1 VPDGVRA
8 ALDGMQSAN
17 LKPISD
23 LALGHAQRDQLSER
37 NHSMLPGRKLGDP
50 QIDRPIGTS
59 LTFRRIIRGFVRH
72 VGIAAGRESR
82 VGRGLCPGTIRSVP
96 TATAEQLSS
105 EPARDFVARSH
116 GLLIGD
122 ESLPA
127 ADGATFATID
137 PATGEAI
144 CEVAQAG
151 ADDVDRAV
159 SAARVALE
167 GPLRKVSA
175 SKRAGLMYALAEL
188 IKANGDELAELES
201 LDNGKPL
208 AAAKGDIAA
217 SVAHLRYYAGWPTK
231 IEGETIPVSGRDL
244 LCYTLRE
251 PVGVCAQIVPWNFP
265 LLMAVWKISPALAAG
280 CPLILKPAEQ
290 TPLTALR
297 LGELALEAGFPPG
310 TVNVITGDG
319 ETGAAMVD
327 HPGVDK
333 VAFTGST
340 VVGREIGA
348 KCGKALKRVT
358 LELGGKSPNII
369 LPDADLDAAVKGS
382 FQGIYFNSGQAC
394 NAASR
399 LLVHA
404 DLFDEVIERMAS
416 FASEAR
422 VGPGLDPETQFG
434 PLVSEEQFG
443 RVTGYIDSGLSEG
456 AEAVAGGMPE
466 NEANGGGYFV
476 DPTLFT
482 GVTDEMKIARE
493 EIFGPVLVA
502 QPFES
507 LEEVAARAND
517 TDFGLAAGLWTRDLS
532 NAHKLAALLKAGSV
546 YINTWGAGDPAAPFG
561 GYKASGIGREKG
573 HHNLDAYLE
582 TKSVFVQL

>member
-1 VPDGVRA
+1 
-8 ALDGMQSAN
+8 M
-17 LKPISD
+17 
-23 LALGHAQRDQLSER
+23 
-37 NHSMLPGRKLGDP
+37 
-50 QIDRPIGTS
+50 
-59 LTFRRIIRGFVRH
+59 
-72 VGIAAGRESR
+72 
-82 VGRGLCPGTIRSVP
+82 P
-96 TATAEQLSS
+96 TATAEQLTNDA
-105 EPARDFVARSH
+105 AREFIS
-116 GLLIGD
+116 GPQKLLIGGERVD
-122 ESLPA
+122 A
-127 ADGATFATID
+127 AAGQTFATID

-144 CEVAQAG
+144 CEVAEAG
-151 ADDVDRAV
+151 ADDVERAV
-159 SAARVALE
+159 EAARAALD

-175 SKRAGLMYALAEL
+175 SKRAGLMYSLAEL
-188 IKANGDELAELES
+188 IKANGEELAQLES
-201 LDNGKPL
+201 LDNGKPVR
-208 AAAKGDIAA
+208 AASADVAA

-231 IEGETIPVSGRDL
+231 IEGETIPVSARDTL
-244 LCYTLRE
+244 AYTLRE

-280 CPLILKPAEQ
+280 CSLILKPAEQ

-297 LGELALEAGFPPG
+297 LGELALEAGFPEG
-310 TVNVITGDG
+310 TVNVLTGAG
-319 ETGAAMVD
+319 ETGAALVD

-340 VVGREIGA
+340 AVGREIGA
-348 KCGKALKRVT
+348 KCGKSLKRVT

-399 LLVHA
+399 LFVQA
-404 DLFDEVIERMAS
+404 EQFDEVVSRMVE

-422 VGPGLDPETQFG
+422 VGPGLDPKTQFG
-434 PLVSEEQFG
+434 PVISEEQYG
-443 RVTGYIDSGLSEG
+443 RVTGYIDSGLAEG
-456 AEAVAGGMPE
+456 AEAVAGGRPE
-466 NEANGGGYFV
+466 GNGDGGYFIE
-476 DPTLFT
+476 PTLFT

-502 QPFES
+502 QPYES

-517 TDFGLAAGLWTRDLS
+517 TEYGLAAGLWTRDIS

-546 YINTWGAGDPAAPFG
+546 YINTWGAGDPAVPFG